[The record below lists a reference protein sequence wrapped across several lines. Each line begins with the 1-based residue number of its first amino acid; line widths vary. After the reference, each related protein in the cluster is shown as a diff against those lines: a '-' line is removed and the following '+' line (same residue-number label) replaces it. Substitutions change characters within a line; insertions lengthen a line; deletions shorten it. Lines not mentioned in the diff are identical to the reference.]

1 MKKRFLALLLAVS
14 MAVSMLAMSAAA
26 LGSASN
32 TAVQTAITLGG
43 MDAGQTGSL
52 DAAVTRGA
60 FARMLVAFSAYR
72 ESAASQGAVG
82 TLYKDVPGS
91 SQWAPY
97 IRIAVQQGWM
107 NGYTDGTFR
116 PDNAVTLEEACTA
129 VLKLLGY
136 KMTDLNGAFP
146 AAQLN
151 KAQELGLR
159 SQLNRAQGQTMT
171 YENCAVL
178 LYNALTANTASGGA
192 YGSTLG
198 FTVANG
204 QVDTSTVL
212 LSSLKGPFVASE
224 GTQLPFAPVSVYRND
239 KVSESGELN
248 KYDVYY
254 YSESLQTV
262 WIYTRRAAG
271 RITAVS
277 PSASAPTA
285 VTVAGTSYQLGSSA
299 VASKISS
306 LNGGG
311 VGEVVTLLLGMD
323 NEVADVITGEEA
335 DSVFYGVVQTAT
347 RSLVEDNGAD
357 VLQKISVMCTDGITR
372 TVNID
377 KSLNYP
383 TGWLVEISVTP
394 EGEQVTAIE
403 SKSVSGTINETATA
417 LGDYALA
424 DDVQILDTTSE
435 GLAGTVR
442 PSRIAG
448 TKLNALTVRYYT
460 LNEQGQI
467 DRLILND
474 VTGDLWKYGVLD
486 DVKNLAVNAGSILGT
501 LTGSGSSGSG
511 SSSSGNSSSSSGST
525 GSTTNTTTV
534 TDDLRDVLV
543 PTTSEI
549 LWGVIDGSLLSTVW
563 NRITSSSGSLLSI
576 GLKQLAD
583 ITGQP
588 MSTILNF
595 VGGGATYICYVN
607 GSPASFS
614 TSIKYPVLAGGLAVR
629 QNVNGTVKAM
639 IQLMPMKIDKVG
651 AASVMSNGTRYE
663 TADDMQVYLW
673 YKGQY
678 YATKL
683 SEVNSEGYYLTGW
696 YDNFGCAAGKRVR
709 VIVAVK
715 KD

>member
-1 MKKRFLALLLAVS
+1 MKKRILAFLLAVS
-14 MAVSMLAMSAAA
+14 IAVSVLVLPVSAA
-26 LGSASN
+26 SINN
-32 TAVQTAITLGG
+32 TALQTAITLG
-43 MDAGQTGSL
+43 AVPSGQELG
-52 DAAVTRGA
+52 ANITRGA
-60 FARMLVAFSAYR
+60 FAKMLVSFSTYR
-72 ESAASQGAVG
+72 ESVSAQGTVG
-82 TLYKDVPGS
+82 TLYRDVPGT

-107 NGYTDGTFR
+107 NGYTDGSFR
-116 PDNAVTLEEACTA
+116 PDNTVTLEEACAA
-129 VLKLLGY
+129 VLKLLSY
-136 KMTDLNGAFP
+136 KTTDLTGSFP
-146 AAQLN
+146 QAQLS
-151 KAQELGLR
+151 KAQQIGLR
-159 SQLNRAQGQTMT
+159 DQLTCTQGQAVT
-171 YENCAVL
+171 YEQCTLL
-178 LYNALTANTASGGA
+178 LYNALRANTASGSA
-192 YGSTLG
+192 YGSSLG
-198 FTVANG
+198 FTVSNG
-204 QVDTSTVL
+204 QVDTSSVL
-212 LSSLKGPFVASE
+212 LKSRKGPFVAKE
-224 GTQLPFAPVSVYRND
+224 GTQLPFTPSSVYRND
-239 KVSESGELN
+239 KASASAELN

-285 VTVAGTSYQLGSSA
+285 LTVAGSTYTLGSST

-357 VLQKISVMCTDGITR
+357 VLQKISVMCTDGIIR

-394 EGEQVTAIE
+394 EGEQVTAIA
-403 SKSVSGTINETATA
+403 SKSVSGTINDTATA

-442 PSRIAG
+442 PGRIAG
-448 TKLNALTVRYYT
+448 TELNALTVRYYT

-486 DVKNLAVNAGSILGT
+486 DVKNLAVNAGSILGG
-501 LTGSGSSGSG
+501 LTGSGSGNSSSGSG
-511 SSSSGNSSSSSGST
+511 SGSTGNSSSGST
-525 GSTTNTTTV
+525 GGTTNNKTV
-534 TDDLRDVLV
+534 ADDLRDVLV

-607 GSPASFS
+607 GSQASFS

-639 IQLMPMKIDKVG
+639 IQLMPMKIDRVG

-683 SEVNSEGYYLTGW
+683 SEVNSEDYYLTGW

>member
-1 MKKRFLALLLAVS
+1 MKKRILAFLLAVS
-14 MAVSMLAMSAAA
+14 IAVSVLVLPVSAA
-26 LGSASN
+26 SINN
-32 TAVQTAITLGG
+32 TALQTAITLG
-43 MDAGQTGSL
+43 AVPTGQELG
-52 DAAVTRGA
+52 ANVTRGA
-60 FARMLVAFSAYR
+60 FAKMLVSFSTYR
-72 ESAASQGAVG
+72 ESVDAQGTVG
-82 TLYKDVPGS
+82 TLYRDVPGT

-107 NGYTDGTFR
+107 NGYTDGSFR
-116 PDNAVTLEEACTA
+116 PDNTVTLEEACAA
-129 VLKLLGY
+129 VLKLLSY
-136 KMTDLNGAFP
+136 KTTDLTGSFP
-146 AAQLN
+146 QAQLN
-151 KAQELGLR
+151 KAQQIGLR
-159 SQLNRAQGQTMT
+159 DQLTCTQGQAMT
-171 YENCAVL
+171 YEQCTLL
-178 LYNALTANTASGGA
+178 LYNALRANTASGSA
-192 YGSTLG
+192 YGSSLG
-198 FTVANG
+198 FTVSNG
-204 QVDTSTVL
+204 QVDTSSVL
-212 LSSLKGPFVASE
+212 LKSRKGPFVAEE
-224 GTQLPFAPVSVYRND
+224 GTQLPFTPVSVYRND
-239 KVSESGELN
+239 KTSASAELN

-285 VTVAGTSYQLGSSA
+285 LTVAGSTYSLGSAA
-299 VASKISS
+299 VASKIST

-357 VLQKISVMCTDGITR
+357 VLQKISVMCTDGIIR

-486 DVKNLAVNAGSILGT
+486 DVKNLAVNASSILGT

-595 VGGGATYICYVN
+595 VGGGATYICYIN
-607 GSPASFS
+607 GSQASFS
-614 TSIKYPVLAGGLAVR
+614 TSVKYPVLAGGLAVR

-651 AASVMSNGTRYE
+651 AASVMSNGIRYE